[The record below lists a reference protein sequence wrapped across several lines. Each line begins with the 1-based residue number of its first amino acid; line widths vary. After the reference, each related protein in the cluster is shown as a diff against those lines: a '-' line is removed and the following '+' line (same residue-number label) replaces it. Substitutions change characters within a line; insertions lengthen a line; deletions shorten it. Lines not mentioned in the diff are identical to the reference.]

1 MNVLKYNILES
12 LDEDKSEAIEDLY
25 PMSDIQKGMIYESL
39 LYEGTSIYHDQ
50 MINQRQFVNF
60 DISVFR
66 LAMQLMVDKHE
77 ILRTGFNM
85 QDYEQEVQ
93 IVYKNVE
100 VPVLY
105 EDLSHLGSLKEKENV
120 IGAFLQS
127 ELLNPFDVSNAPL
140 FRMAAFNIGDDNIV
154 FVSQCHHA
162 IIDGWS
168 DSMLLTELNN
178 LYLALLE
185 DITFKPEKIKASYKN
200 YVVEHEIDKKMP
212 KSSRIGKKN
221 CRIIVN

>member
-1 MNVLKYNILES
+1 MCIRDRYIDTIKNNVLES
-12 LDEDKSEAIEDLY
+12 LDQNKAEAIEDLY
-25 PMSDIQKGMIYESL
+25 PMSDIQKGMVYESL

-50 MINQRQFVNF
+50 IINQRQFVNF

-66 LAMQLMVDKHE
+66 LAMQLMVDRHE

-93 IVYKNVE
+93 IVYKNAE
-100 VPVLY
+100 VPVVY
-105 EDLSHLGSLKEKENV
+105 QDLSHLNSLKEKEQV

-127 ELLNPFDVSNAPL
+127 ELGNPFDVTSAPL
-140 FRMAAFNIGDDNIV
+140 FRMAAFNIGNDTIV

-168 DSMLLTELNN
+168 DSMLSL
-178 LYLALLE
+178 
-185 DITFKPEKIKASYKN
+185 IHI
-200 YVVEHEIDKKMP
+200 
-212 KSSRIGKKN
+212 
-221 CRIIVN
+221 